1 MVQSA
6 PASEIAALILRGFDD
21 YREQFREITD
31 GARARFEQ
39 AQWQE
44 AQRASAQRINLYEEK
59 VAETVAG
66 LRAGLADSELLDVE
80 RWPIIKSAY
89 IAQIDLRLDDELAE
103 TWFNSIFCGLFSH
116 DNISDGT
123 MFVHTTRP
131 SLRAHARAPYT
142 RTYRPGGDL
151 RQALEKIFDDYR
163 FDVPYDDRERD
174 LERIDALLHSNLP
187 DWVCK
192 DPDLAI
198 ELIGSVFYRNKGA
211 YLVGRLFTPDEQWP
225 LVFPL
230 LHREGHGIQFDTVI
244 TDEAEVSIIFSFT
257 RSYFMV
263 DVPVPAELVA
273 FLKRLLPGKHL
284 AELYTSI
291 GFYKQ
296 GKSEFYRA
304 LINHL
309 ATTDDR
315 FVMAPGVRGMVMSVF
330 TLPGFNTVFKIIKDR
345 FNPSKSVD
353 HATVIQKYQLVKNHD
368 RVGRLAD
375 TQQFADFRFPVSKFE
390 PECLAELLEVA
401 PSTVVMEGD
410 VVLIRHC
417 WTERRMTPL
426 NIYLENASEAQT
438 REALNDYGLAIKQL
452 AAANIFPGDMLL
464 KNFGVT
470 RHGRVVFYDY
480 DEICYLTE
488 VNFRYIPEPRFPEDE
503 MSSEPWY
510 SVGPNDVFPEEFP
523 RFLFV
528 DLNQRRLF
536 AKLHGNLY
544 DAVFAQGIEGGAAGG
559 TVAGQAAAE
568 GGVVAAR
575 VVYRAA
581 QRGQRPGRV
590 AAGVELQAGEP
601 GFRQHV
607 LQAHTFGDAAP
618 GAVGLVDLGGAAQL
632 AFQAV
637 AGDVRRGD
645 QAVRGQFGV
654 GLRFA
659 FPDVQR
665 HFQVGAAFEQAAQGL
680 VVDHRATAGVDQPG
694 AGTQGGQAGFIQQ
707 VAGRVFAVAVQRSVQ
722 ADHVGLGQQPF
733 QRDEFAVRLARLARR
748 IADQHFP
755 AQPAQHL
762 HQPPADLPGADH
774 PIGAFGQVGA
784 AHLGHRQ
791 QAAEHVVHHPA
802 GVAAGCAGPGDAGL
816 GEVVEVEVV
825 GADGAGA
832 DEAHRR
838 AGQRGA
844 ADLGDRAHQ
853 QHVDLGQRRAV
864 DGAPGQAA
872 NGAMVG
878 EEGVD
883 HGNVFI
889 GENTHADLRERG
901 CTL

>member
-230 LHREGHGIQFDTVI
+230 LHREDHGIQFDTVI

-353 HATVIQKYQLVKNHD
+353 HATVIQKYQ
-368 RVGRLAD
+368 
-375 TQQFADFRFPVSKFE
+375 
-390 PECLAELLEVA
+390 
-401 PSTVVMEGD
+401 
-410 VVLIRHC
+410 
-417 WTERRMTPL
+417 
-426 NIYLENASEAQT
+426 
-438 REALNDYGLAIKQL
+438 
-452 AAANIFPGDMLL
+452 
-464 KNFGVT
+464 
-470 RHGRVVFYDY
+470 
-480 DEICYLTE
+480 
-488 VNFRYIPEPRFPEDE
+488 
-503 MSSEPWY
+503 
-510 SVGPNDVFPEEFP
+510 
-523 RFLFV
+523 
-528 DLNQRRLF
+528 
-536 AKLHGNLY
+536 
-544 DAVFAQGIEGGAAGG
+544 
-559 TVAGQAAAE
+559 
-568 GGVVAAR
+568 
-575 VVYRAA
+575 
-581 QRGQRPGRV
+581 
-590 AAGVELQAGEP
+590 
-601 GFRQHV
+601 
-607 LQAHTFGDAAP
+607 
-618 GAVGLVDLGGAAQL
+618 
-632 AFQAV
+632 
-637 AGDVRRGD
+637 
-645 QAVRGQFGV
+645 
-654 GLRFA
+654 
-659 FPDVQR
+659 
-665 HFQVGAAFEQAAQGL
+665 
-680 VVDHRATAGVDQPG
+680 
-694 AGTQGGQAGFIQQ
+694 
-707 VAGRVFAVAVQRSVQ
+707 
-722 ADHVGLGQQPF
+722 
-733 QRDEFAVRLARLARR
+733 
-748 IADQHFP
+748 
-755 AQPAQHL
+755 
-762 HQPPADLPGADH
+762 
-774 PIGAFGQVGA
+774 IG
-784 AHLGHRQ
+784 
-791 QAAEHVVHHPA
+791 
-802 GVAAGCAGPGDAGL
+802 
-816 GEVVEVEVV
+816 
-825 GADGAGA
+825 
-832 DEAHRR
+832 
-838 AGQRGA
+838 
-844 ADLGDRAHQ
+844 RAH
-853 QHVDLGQRRAV
+853 V
-864 DGAPGQAA
+864 
-872 NGAMVG
+872 
-878 EEGVD
+878 
-883 HGNVFI
+883 
-889 GENTHADLRERG
+889 
-901 CTL
+901 